1 MRAIRRITLAFLVLG
16 GLLKVPALESAPNGN
31 AAMEMSTAA
40 EAFLASLSADQRAAA
55 HFSFGD
61 DERLNWHFI
70 PRERRGLPFR
80 DMDEAQRELV
90 RALLRTGLSAQGIR
104 KVDDIISLELVLRE
118 LGGNPAVRNPELY
131 FVSIFGDPS
140 ESGPW
145 GWRFEGH
152 HLSLNYT
159 VIDGAPVA
167 WAPAF
172 LGANPA
178 EVREGSRAGLR
189 ALAFEEDLA
198 RALVRSLDD
207 AQRRRAL
214 VAVEA
219 PSDILTG
226 NALEIDPLEP
236 AGISITDLR
245 PQQVDQ
251 LVRLMDEY
259 LGRMSDELATS
270 RRARIEASDLS
281 RIAFAWAGSL
291 EVGEPHYYRIQGP
304 SFLVEY
310 DNTQNNANH
319 IHSVWRDFDGDFGR
333 DLLRDHY
340 DAHAHPHHH

>member
-1 MRAIRRITLAFLVLG
+1 
-16 GLLKVPALESAPNGN
+16 
-31 AAMEMSTAA
+31 
-40 EAFLASLSADQRAAA
+40 
-55 HFSFGD
+55 
-61 DERLNWHFI
+61 
-70 PRERRGLPFR
+70 
-80 DMDEAQRELV
+80 
-90 RALLRTGLSAQGIR
+90 
-104 KVDDIISLELVLRE
+104 
-118 LGGNPAVRNPELY
+118 
-131 FVSIFGDPS
+131 
-140 ESGPW
+140 
-145 GWRFEGH
+145 
-152 HLSLNYT
+152 
-159 VIDGAPVA
+159 
-167 WAPAF
+167 
-172 LGANPA
+172 
-178 EVREGSRAGLR
+178 VREGSRAGLR